1 MSGGEY
7 QRAKEDTAEKMRQK
21 QKAGL
26 LSLPYCTDGSYRK
39 KKVQWANVFVF
50 ISGRAQSS
58 CNNGGEQEIMI
69 LDALLQCNARPEYL
83 GQFVSISSLFPLS
96 RFSINAI
103 PEHTMLD
110 CRYAGIP
117 VCFG

>member
-26 LSLPYCTDGSYRK
+26 LSLHYCTDGSYRK
-39 KKVQWANVFVF
+39 KEVQWANVSMF
-50 ISGRAQSS
+50 ISGRAESS

-83 GQFVSISSLFPLS
+83 GQFVSIGSFLPCP
-96 RFSINAI
+96 RFSINAV
-103 PEHTMLD
+103 PEHE
-110 CRYAGIP
+110 
-117 VCFG
+117 

>member
-7 QRAKEDTAEKMRQK
+7 QRAREDTAEKMRQK
-21 QKAGL
+21 QKL
-26 LSLPYCTDGSYRK
+26 GSYITPATLPNTL
-39 KKVQWANVFVF
+39 QWTNVFVF
-50 ISGRAQSS
+50 NGTSGRAQSGRIS
-58 CNNGGEQEIMI
+58 ASQEKIELI